1 MTFQQLQFVLEVA
14 RLGSINKASEKLY
27 MHQSNVGNAIKQL
40 EDELGIQI
48 FHRTQRGVS
57 VTKQGKEFLT
67 YAEDIIGKKTFIEN
81 RYSVR
86 SRSFLHSFSVS
97 SMRAWFLTKPI
108 INSWDGLIG
117 SQEAPAYIRL
127 SKRSFDDVLED
138 VSSYQAD
145 IGLVFVS
152 KSQKKKI
159 ALTTG
164 IKNLNYYEIG
174 VSHLNIVMR
183 KDHPV
188 LERNTLDQITEYP
201 YVIAEEKENYSYL
214 YDEATKAIFE
224 LLQKAP
230 KIIISTNDS
239 TTCQDIVAETDAF
252 YIASMYH
259 QRISRY
265 RFRSIPLSGD
275 DAELTHY
282 YVTRKDQD
290 ISPFMNRYIEE
301 LQKLYGS
308 L

>member
-1 MTFQQLQFVLEVA
+1 
-14 RLGSINKASEKLY
+14 
-27 MHQSNVGNAIKQL
+27 
-40 EDELGIQI
+40 
-48 FHRTQRGVS
+48 
-57 VTKQGKEFLT
+57 
-67 YAEDIIGKKTFIEN
+67 
-81 RYSVR
+81 
-86 SRSFLHSFSVS
+86 
-97 SMRAWFLTKPI
+97 MRAWFLTKPV
-108 INSWDGLIG
+108 INSWDDLVG
-117 SQEAPAYIRL
+117 SKEAPAYIRL
-127 SKRSFDDVLED
+127 SKRSFDDVLND
-138 VSSYQAD
+138 VASYQSD
-145 IGLVFVS
+145 MGLVFVS

-159 ALTTG
+159 ALTTS
-164 IKNLNYYEIG
+164 IKNLNYFEIG

-183 KDHPV
+183 EDHPV
-188 LERNTLDQITEYP
+188 LRQDALDKITEYP

-224 LLQKAP
+224 LLQQTP

-259 QRISRY
+259 QRTSRY

-290 ISPFMNRYIEE
+290 ITPFMNRYIEE
-301 LQKLYGS
+301 LQKLYGA